1 MWYYVAL
8 ISFLAITLCVY
19 DKHSAIKR
27 RRRVRELSLYFVSLI
42 GGALVMYITMLLIRH
57 KTKRAGFMVLLPIM
71 ALAHLCLL
79 VWYGKNYGY
88 WI

>member
-8 ISFLAITLCVY
+8 VSLLALALCVY
-19 DKHSAIKR
+19 DKHAAKKR

-57 KTKRAGFMVLLPIM
+57 KTKHAGFMVLLPLM
-71 ALAHLCLL
+71 ALAHLGLF